1 MGRLTRTLHRDDGIA
16 MVTALLVTFVVFMLS
31 VAVIRQAIHNV
42 DASGYD
48 QRRLRTVSAAEA
60 GLNWAYNQLEFTDV
74 SSLWT
79 GTGGTPLTLD
89 VGSGPVDVDVVV
101 TYYADD
107 DGLTA
112 YDVATASPSNPP
124 RSLKITSS
132 GATPTG
138 VERTM
143 ESFAKLDAV
152 YGGLDGAVITNSGL
166 NITNN
171 FTLSGNTGNDGDIIV
186 ESGNFSAPSGVE
198 NIRGSIYVP
207 NGTANIGTNAHIY
220 ASVWA
225 NGSVT
230 VNHPG
235 ALIDGD
241 IKSTTAG
248 TTVTTGTVQGSAYYC
263 TGSAPGANVQGS
275 KIQTC
280 TLGKPP
286 TFGFPLI
293 QYSQSAWQD
302 EGYYIYDVS
311 DTGNEC
317 TNARN
322 YIEGTGAGTYNGGAG
337 VPAGYSGVVVRI
349 STTCSFSVTNNAS
362 VNMSTNLAIVTNG
375 GINLNNNS
383 HFTGTGGTKDLF
395 FMSPYNGSTRNC
407 PTQDVTLTNKSN
419 FTSVEVSVYSVCT
432 ASVSNN
438 NTFNGQIIGYNTTI
452 NNNFTMNY
460 RPVLIP
466 GTDVVGFDQDIA
478 YIREVAG

>member
-1 MGRLTRTLHRDDGIA
+1 
-16 MVTALLVTFVVFMLS
+16 
-31 VAVIRQAIHNV
+31 
-42 DASGYD
+42 
-48 QRRLRTVSAAEA
+48 
-60 GLNWAYNQLEFTDV
+60 
-74 SSLWT
+74 
-79 GTGGTPLTLD
+79 
-89 VGSGPVDVDVVV
+89 
-101 TYYADD
+101 
-107 DGLTA
+107 
-112 YDVATASPSNPP
+112 
-124 RSLKITSS
+124 
-132 GATPTG
+132 
-138 VERTM
+138 M
-143 ESFAKLDAV
+143 ESFAKLDPV

-166 NITNN
+166 SITNN

-235 ALIDGD
+235 ALVDGD

-248 TTVTTGTVQGSAYYC
+248 TTVTTGTVKGSAYYC
-263 TGSAPGANVQGS
+263 TGSAPGANVEGS

-407 PTQDVTLTNKSN
+407 PTQDITLTNKSN